1 MDGKK
6 ILAVDDER
14 HMLRL
19 IEYNLSSSGYE
30 VVTASN
36 GSEALEKALNEKPD
50 LILLD
55 IKMPGMDGYEVCREL
70 KNNPATS
77 QIPIIFVSVMADD
90 EKTKAL
96 GASSYILKPFS
107 PDVLLKEIR
116 EVMGE
121 AVTAG

>member
-19 IEYNLSSSGYE
+19 IEYNLSNSGFK
-30 VVTASN
+30 VIPASN
-36 GSEALEKALNEKPD
+36 GEDALKIASSEKPD

-55 IKMPGMDGYEVCREL
+55 IKMPGMDGYEVCTKI
-70 KNNPATS
+70 KNDPGTS
-77 QIPIIFVSVMADD
+77 QIPIIFVSIMADD
-90 EKTKAL
+90 EKTKAM

-107 PDVLLKEIR
+107 PDILLKE
-116 EVMGE
+116 VMDVL
-121 AVTAG
+121 AKN